1 MRGSLLHRIL
11 ARRGFA
17 LVLAAALALGPAGAH
32 AARRQDENTI
42 LGMSR
47 VQFAITTAILIT
59 GLRVAAVF
67 LVGNSFLGRSVGTGL
82 MALYLGHVVAEGAI
96 YGVTAG
102 AGAYALGAAG
112 GGPGTTPPHILP
124 QRLAK
129 PPPLPPRLPLRLG
142 G

>member
-1 MRGSLLHRIL
+1 MKGSFLHRLL

-17 LVLAAALALGPAGAH
+17 LVLAAALALGPTGAH

-124 QRLAK
+124 QRLTK
-129 PPPLPPRLPLRLG
+129 PPPRPPRLPLELG